1 MASPRQSAL
10 ASRHEALGS
19 ELDEWNGMDVPWA
32 YAQDINDEH
41 RAVRI
46 AAGLFDV
53 SGLKKVHITGPDA
66 LTVVNHMITR
76 DMTKIYP
83 GKSVYAMILNE
94 DGGITDDC
102 IMFHI
107 RPNDIMMV
115 HGGGTGMEQLQKS
128 AKGRNV
134 SILFDDDLHDISLQ
148 GPKAVDFL
156 NQHTPFDLP
165 TLKYFHQMPT
175 TLFDRPCMLSR
186 TGYSGE
192 RGYEIFCGA
201 NDVGALW
208 DAILENGAPMG
219 IIPCSFN
226 CIDMVRVEAA
236 LMFYPYDMTEKN
248 TPWEVGL
255 GFTVSKDKV
264 AQYRGKEALMASI
277 GNEKIKTYGIVADS
291 ETAVDVDGEVFA
303 EGKRVGKVTVSMY
316 SKLTNRSLAM
326 VHLEPALATP
336 GVTLEVKGP
345 NVSCTATTHALPL
358 YDSDKNKRTA
368 T

>member
-1 MASPRQSAL
+1 MAAPRQTAL
-10 ASRHEALGS
+10 ASRHRALGS
-19 ELDEWNGMDVPWA
+19 ELDDWNGMDVPWE
-32 YAQDINDEH
+32 YARDINDEH
-41 RAVRI
+41 RAVRT

-66 LTVVNHMITR
+66 VAVVNDMITR
-76 DMTKIYP
+76 DMTAIYP

-94 DGGITDDC
+94 EGGITDDC

-128 AKGRNV
+128 AEGKDV

-156 NQHTPFDLP
+156 NAYTPFDLP
-165 TLKYFHQMPT
+165 TLKYFHQIPT
-175 TLFDRPCMLSR
+175 TLFNRPCMLSR

-192 RGYEIFCGA
+192 RGYEIFCKA
-201 NDVGALW
+201 DDVGPIW
-208 DAILENGAPMG
+208 DAILENGESAG

-226 CIDMVRVEAA
+226 CIDMIRVEAA
-236 LMFYPYDMTEKN
+236 LMFYPYDMTEEN

-255 GFTVSKDKV
+255 GFTVSKDK
-264 AQYRGKEALMASI
+264 AAHYGGKEALMATI
-277 GNEKIKTYGIVADS
+277 GNENIKTYGIVADCG
-291 ETAVDVDGEVFA
+291 TAVDTDGEVFA

-316 SKLTNRSLAM
+316 STLTNRSLAM
-326 VHLEPALATP
+326 AHLLPALAKP
-336 GVTLEVKGP
+336 GVAIEVKGP
-345 NVSCTATTHALPL
+345 NVSCAATTHALPL
-358 YDSDKNKRTA
+358 YDLNKSKRTVA
-368 T
+368 